1 MHSTGEETD
10 SMSKVIGIDLGT
22 TNSCVAV
29 VEGGKPVV
37 ITNAEGERTT
47 PSVVAFTKDGERL
60 VGGAAKRQIATNSGR
75 TISSIKR
82 HMGSDYRVH
91 IDGKD
96 LTPQEI
102 SAMILAKIR
111 RDAESYLGEPVT
123 EAVITV
129 PAYFDD
135 SQRKATQDAGR
146 IAGLNVLRIINEP
159 TAAAV
164 AYGLDNEAA
173 QKILVYDLGGG
184 TFDVSIIEI
193 EDGTFTVLATGGDT
207 HLGGDDFDQRI
218 VEYAVAEFKKSDR
231 IDLSRDPA
239 AMGRLKEEAE
249 KAKKELSAA
258 PSAQLNLPFIA
269 VGKDGP
275 HHLDISL
282 SRPQFE
288 MMTGDLLARTVAPVQ
303 NALRDA
309 GISASQ
315 LGKVLLVGGSTRM
328 PAVERQVKELLG
340 CEPSHSLNPDE
351 CVAMGAAVQGALL
364 QGGGKLAGA
373 TGAAAQGLVL
383 MDVTPLTL
391 SIETLGG
398 VATPLITRNSM
409 IPTRKSQIFTT
420 ARPMQT
426 SVEINVLQGER
437 HFARDNKSLGKFKL
451 NGIRASFSSKPQI
464 EVTFD
469 IDVNGV
475 VKVSAKDLATGREQ
489 NITITGST
497 NLSENE
503 IQRAMADA
511 AAYEAEDSRRKER
524 LELHNQAEVL
534 AYKVDEALSKC
545 KKELDK
551 DEKARVKAD
560 LANLRRCLRKDKP
573 EKMNETEEAALR
585 QAKSQLEASATHKEA
600 DAGTGDVEAF
610 GKAEELHA
618 HIHGTGRVEEAVA
631 HGPVKDDVAVG
642 VVVDDEDVVLLCKG
656 HQLGVQLRRAHAAHR
671 VCGQG
676 DDHVLCLAGHILR
689 DILHIRQ
696 EAMLFGQRV
705 IPGFCAAQQTACNEH
720 RVAGGGQQHGVALI
734 AQHHADVAHALL
746 TAGAAGHLIRR
757 DLYAEAALVVAA
769 HSIQQLRQVAQ
780 AVLPV
785 LRVGS
790 GIHHGLADVL
800 GGRKV
805 RRADAQ
811 IINGAALSFQ
821 SYLAFVQCGEDL
833 VAEQVQSFG
842 KFHDTIPLKSSCF
855 QHEPF

>member
-1 MHSTGEETD
+1 
-10 SMSKVIGIDLGT
+10 MSKVIGIDLGT

-75 TISSIKR
+75 TVSSIKR

-91 IDGKD
+91 IDGRD

-102 SAMILAKIR
+102 SAMILTKIR

-164 AYGLDNEAA
+164 AYGLDNEAP
-173 QKILVYDLGGG
+173 QKILVYDLGG
-184 TFDVSIIEI
+184 
-193 EDGTFTVLATGGDT
+193 
-207 HLGGDDFDQRI
+207 DDFDERI
-218 VEYAVAEFKKSDR
+218 VEWAVAEFRRSDR
-231 IDLSRDPA
+231 IDLTKDPA

-249 KAKKELSAA
+249 KAKKELSSAL
-258 PSAQLNLPFIA
+258 SAQLNLPFIA

-275 HHLDISL
+275 HHLDLSL
-282 SRPQFE
+282 GRPQFE
-288 MMTGDLLARTVAPVQ
+288 MMTGDLLARTVQPVQ

-328 PAVERQVKELLG
+328 PAVERQVRELLG
-340 CEPSHSLNPDE
+340 CEPSHTLNPDE
-351 CVAMGAAVQGALL
+351 CVAMGAAVQGGLL

-451 NGIRASFSSKPQI
+451 TGIRSGFSSKPQI

-475 VKVSAKDLATGREQ
+475 VKVSAKDLGTGREQ

-511 AAYEAEDSRRKER
+511 AAYEEEDTRRRER
-524 LELHNQAEVL
+524 LELHNQAEML

-551 DEKARVKAD
+551 DEKNRVKND
-560 LANLRRCLRKDKP
+560 LASLRRCLRKDKP
-573 EKMNETEEAALR
+573 EKMNETEEANLR
-585 QAKSQLEASATHKEA
+585 QAKSQLEASANHLMVLYSTEQ
-600 DAGTGDVEAF
+600 DAG
-610 GKAEELHA
+610 
-618 HIHGTGRVEEAVA
+618 
-631 HGPVKDDVAVG
+631 
-642 VVVDDEDVVLLCKG
+642 
-656 HQLGVQLRRAHAAHR
+656 
-671 VCGQG
+671 
-676 DDHVLCLAGHILR
+676 
-689 DILHIRQ
+689 
-696 EAMLFGQRV
+696 
-705 IPGFCAAQQTACNEH
+705 QQ
-720 RVAGGGQQHGVALI
+720 
-734 AQHHADVAHALL
+734 
-746 TAGAAGHLIRR
+746 
-757 DLYAEAALVVAA
+757 
-769 HSIQQLRQVAQ
+769 
-780 AVLPV
+780 
-785 LRVGS
+785 
-790 GIHHGLADVL
+790 
-800 GGRKV
+800 
-805 RRADAQ
+805 
-811 IINGAALSFQ
+811 
-821 SYLAFVQCGEDL
+821 
-833 VAEQVQSFG
+833 
-842 KFHDTIPLKSSCF
+842 
-855 QHEPF
+855 

>member
-1 MHSTGEETD
+1 MG
-10 SMSKVIGIDLGT
+10 KVIGIDLGT

-29 VEGGKPVV
+29 AEGGKPVA
-37 ITNAEGERTT
+37 ITNADGERTT

-60 VGGAAKRQIATNSGR
+60 VGGAAKRQLATNAGR

-82 HMGSDYRVH
+82 RMGGDYRVR

-102 SAMILAKIR
+102 SAMILSKLR
-111 RDAESYLGEPVT
+111 RDAESYLGEKVT
-123 EAVITV
+123 DAVITV

-164 AYGLDNEAA
+164 AYGLDNEAP

-207 HLGGDDFDQRI
+207 RLGGDDFDGRI
-218 VEYAVAEFKKSDR
+218 VDWLVQEFKKTDR
-231 IDLSRDPA
+231 IDLTRDPA

-249 KAKKELSAA
+249 KAKKELSSA
-258 PSAQLNLPFIA
+258 PSAAINLPFIA

-275 HHLDISL
+275 HHIDATL

-288 MMTGDLLARTVAPVQ
+288 MMTADLLARTVEPVQ

-309 GISASQ
+309 GLAPAD
-315 LGKVLLVGGSTRM
+315 LGRVLLVGGSTRM
-328 PAVERQVKELLG
+328 PAVARQVKELLG
-340 CEPSHSLNPDE
+340 KEPSHTLNPDE
-351 CVAMGAAVQGALL
+351 CVAMGAAIQGGLL

-437 HFARDNKSLGKFKL
+437 RFARDNKSLGKFKL
-451 NGIRASFSSKPQI
+451 GGIRAGFSTKPQI

-497 NLSENE
+497 NLSESE

-511 AAYEAEDSRRKER
+511 AAYEAEDSRRKGR
-524 LELHNQAEVL
+524 LELHNQAEIL
-534 AYKVDEALSKC
+534 AYTVDDALAKC
-545 KKELDK
+545 KKEIDK
-551 DEKARVKAD
+551 DERSRVKND
-560 LANLRRCLRKDKP
+560 LADLRRCIRKDHP
-573 EKMNETEEAALR
+573 EKMNDAEESALR
-585 QAKSQLEASATHKEA
+585 AAKETLEASASH
-600 DAGTGDVEAF
+600 
-610 GKAEELHA
+610 LM
-618 HIHGTGRVEEAVA
+618 
-631 HGPVKDDVAVG
+631 
-642 VVVDDEDVVLLCKG
+642 VLYS
-656 HQLGVQLRRAHAAHR
+656 
-671 VCGQG
+671 
-676 DDHVLCLAGHILR
+676 
-689 DILHIRQ
+689 
-696 EAMLFGQRV
+696 
-705 IPGFCAAQQTACNEH
+705 QQN
-720 RVAGGGQQHGVALI
+720 
-734 AQHHADVAHALL
+734 
-746 TAGAAGHLIRR
+746 AGAA
-757 DLYAEAALVVAA
+757 D
-769 HSIQQLRQVAQ
+769 
-780 AVLPV
+780 
-785 LRVGS
+785 
-790 GIHHGLADVL
+790 
-800 GGRKV
+800 GGET
-805 RRADAQ
+805 
-811 IINGAALSFQ
+811 L
-821 SYLAFVQCGEDL
+821 
-833 VAEQVQSFG
+833 
-842 KFHDTIPLKSSCF
+842 
-855 QHEPF
+855 

>member
-351 CVAMGAAVQGALL
+351 CVAMGAAVQGGLL

-451 NGIRASFSSKPQI
+451 TGIRASFSSKPQI

-469 IDVNGV
+469 IDANGIV
-475 VKVSAKDLATGREQ
+475 HVSAKDLGTGKEQ
-489 NITITGST
+489 SITITAST
-497 NLSENE
+497 NMSKDD
-503 IQRAMADA
+503 IDKAVKDA
-511 AAYEAEDSRRKER
+511 EQYAAEDKKRREDVDARNNADQMVFQTEKA
-524 LELHNQAEVL
+524 LGELGD
-534 AYKVDEALSKC
+534 KVSPSEKSECEAKLNALKEALKGTDIEAIKAKQDDLQKAFYAIS
-545 KKELDK
+545 
-551 DEKARVKAD
+551 EKVY
-560 LANLRRCLRKDKP
+560 
-573 EKMNETEEAALR
+573 
-585 QAKSQLEASATHKEA
+585 QQ
-600 DAGTGDVEAF
+600 
-610 GKAEELHA
+610 
-618 HIHGTGRVEEAVA
+618 
-631 HGPVKDDVAVG
+631 
-642 VVVDDEDVVLLCKG
+642 
-656 HQLGVQLRRAHAAHR
+656 
-671 VCGQG
+671 
-676 DDHVLCLAGHILR
+676 
-689 DILHIRQ
+689 
-696 EAMLFGQRV
+696 
-705 IPGFCAAQQTACNEH
+705 AAQQQ
-720 RVAGGGQQHGVALI
+720 GQQPG
-734 AQHHADVAHALL
+734 
-746 TAGAAGHLIRR
+746 
-757 DLYAEAALVVAA
+757 
-769 HSIQQLRQVAQ
+769 
-780 AVLPV
+780 
-785 LRVGS
+785 
-790 GIHHGLADVL
+790 
-800 GGRKV
+800 
-805 RRADAQ
+805 ADAQ
-811 IINGAALSFQ
+811 QGPTGNAGSAPKDDGAVDA
-821 SYLAFVQCGEDL
+821 D
-833 VAEQVQSFG
+833 
-842 KFHDTIPLKSSCF
+842 FH
-855 QHEPF
+855 EV

>member
-1 MHSTGEETD
+1 
-10 SMSKVIGIDLGT
+10 MSKVIGIDLGT

-75 TISSIKR
+75 TVSSIKR
-82 HMGSDYRVH
+82 YMGSDYRAH

-164 AYGLDNEAA
+164 AYGLDNEAT

-231 IDLSRDPA
+231 IDLTRDPA

-249 KAKKELSAA
+249 KAKKELSSA
-258 PSAQLNLPFIA
+258 PSAQLNLPFIT

-275 HHLDISL
+275 HHLDIAL

-288 MMTGDLLARTVAPVQ
+288 MMTGDLLSRTVTPVQ

-328 PAVERQVKELLG
+328 PAVERQVRELLG
-340 CEPSHSLNPDE
+340 KEPSHSLNPDE
-351 CVAMGAAVQGALL
+351 CVAMGAAV
-364 QGGGKLAGA
+364 
-373 TGAAAQGLVL
+373 QGLVL

-451 NGIRASFSSKPQI
+451 NGIRASFSAKPQI

-560 LANLRRCLRKDKP
+560 LSNLRRCLRKDKP
-573 EKMNETEEAALR
+573 EKMSETEEAALR
-585 QAKSQLEASATHKEA
+585 QAKSQLEASANH
-600 DAGTGDVEAF
+600 
-610 GKAEELHA
+610 LM
-618 HIHGTGRVEEAVA
+618 
-631 HGPVKDDVAVG
+631 
-642 VVVDDEDVVLLCKG
+642 LL
-656 HQLGVQLRRAHAAHR
+656 
-671 VCGQG
+671 
-676 DDHVLCLAGHILR
+676 
-689 DILHIRQ
+689 
-696 EAMLFGQRV
+696 
-705 IPGFCAAQQTACNEH
+705 
-720 RVAGGGQQHGVALI
+720 
-734 AQHHADVAHALL
+734 
-746 TAGAAGHLIRR
+746 
-757 DLYAEAALVVAA
+757 Y
-769 HSIQQLRQVAQ
+769 S
-780 AVLPV
+780 
-785 LRVGS
+785 
-790 GIHHGLADVL
+790 
-800 GGRKV
+800 
-805 RRADAQ
+805 
-811 IINGAALSFQ
+811 
-821 SYLAFVQCGEDL
+821 
-833 VAEQVQSFG
+833 AEQTPDEHTDS
-842 KFHDTIPLKSSCF
+842 TL
-855 QHEPF
+855 

>member
-1 MHSTGEETD
+1 
-10 SMSKVIGIDLGT
+10 MSKVIGIDLGT

-315 LGKVLLVGGSTRM
+315 LGKVLLVGTS
-328 PAVERQVKELLG
+328 
-340 CEPSHSLNPDE
+340 
-351 CVAMGAAVQGALL
+351 
-364 QGGGKLAGA
+364 
-373 TGAAAQGLVL
+373 
-383 MDVTPLTL
+383 
-391 SIETLGG
+391 
-398 VATPLITRNSM
+398 
-409 IPTRKSQIFTT
+409 T
-420 ARPMQT
+420 AR
-426 SVEINVLQGER
+426 
-437 HFARDNKSLGKFKL
+437 FAPSRIIPNNKCSG
-451 NGIRASFSSKPQI
+451 
-464 EVTFD
+464 T
-469 IDVNGV
+469 
-475 VKVSAKDLATGREQ
+475 
-489 NITITGST
+489 
-497 NLSENE
+497 
-503 IQRAMADA
+503 M
-511 AAYEAEDSRRKER
+511 
-524 LELHNQAEVL
+524 LE
-534 AYKVDEALSKC
+534 
-545 KKELDK
+545 
-551 DEKARVKAD
+551 
-560 LANLRRCLRKDKP
+560 
-573 EKMNETEEAALR
+573 
-585 QAKSQLEASATHKEA
+585 
-600 DAGTGDVEAF
+600 F
-610 GKAEELHA
+610 
-618 HIHGTGRVEEAVA
+618 
-631 HGPVKDDVAVG
+631 
-642 VVVDDEDVVLLCKG
+642 
-656 HQLGVQLRRAHAAHR
+656 
-671 VCGQG
+671 
-676 DDHVLCLAGHILR
+676 
-689 DILHIRQ
+689 
-696 EAMLFGQRV
+696 
-705 IPGFCAAQQTACNEH
+705 
-720 RVAGGGQQHGVALI
+720 
-734 AQHHADVAHALL
+734 
-746 TAGAAGHLIRR
+746 
-757 DLYAEAALVVAA
+757 
-769 HSIQQLRQVAQ
+769 
-780 AVLPV
+780 
-785 LRVGS
+785 
-790 GIHHGLADVL
+790 
-800 GGRKV
+800 
-805 RRADAQ
+805 
-811 IINGAALSFQ
+811 
-821 SYLAFVQCGEDL
+821 
-833 VAEQVQSFG
+833 
-842 KFHDTIPLKSSCF
+842 
-855 QHEPF
+855 

>member
-1 MHSTGEETD
+1 
-10 SMSKVIGIDLGT
+10 MSKVIGIDLGT

-82 HMGSDYRVH
+82 YMGSDYRAH

-96 LTPQEI
+96 LAPQEI

-231 IDLSRDPA
+231 IDLTRDPA

-249 KAKKELSAA
+249 KAKKELSSA

-275 HHLDISL
+275 HHLDIAL

-288 MMTGDLLARTVAPVQ
+288 MMTGDLLSRTVPPVQ

-315 LGKVLLVGGSTRM
+315 LGK
-328 PAVERQVKELLG
+328 
-340 CEPSHSLNPDE
+340 EPSHSLNPDE

-524 LELHNQAEVL
+524 LDLHNQAEVL

-560 LANLRRCLRKDKP
+560 LANLRHCLRKDKP

-585 QAKSQLEASATHKEA
+585 QAKSQLEASANH
-600 DAGTGDVEAF
+600 
-610 GKAEELHA
+610 LM
-618 HIHGTGRVEEAVA
+618 
-631 HGPVKDDVAVG
+631 
-642 VVVDDEDVVLLCKG
+642 LL
-656 HQLGVQLRRAHAAHR
+656 
-671 VCGQG
+671 
-676 DDHVLCLAGHILR
+676 
-689 DILHIRQ
+689 
-696 EAMLFGQRV
+696 
-705 IPGFCAAQQTACNEH
+705 
-720 RVAGGGQQHGVALI
+720 
-734 AQHHADVAHALL
+734 
-746 TAGAAGHLIRR
+746 
-757 DLYAEAALVVAA
+757 Y
-769 HSIQQLRQVAQ
+769 S
-780 AVLPV
+780 
-785 LRVGS
+785 
-790 GIHHGLADVL
+790 
-800 GGRKV
+800 
-805 RRADAQ
+805 
-811 IINGAALSFQ
+811 
-821 SYLAFVQCGEDL
+821 
-833 VAEQVQSFG
+833 AEQTPGDGTDS
-842 KFHDTIPLKSSCF
+842 TL
-855 QHEPF
+855 

>member
-315 LGKVLLVGGSTRM
+315 LGKVLPPTS
-328 PAVERQVKELLG
+328 
-340 CEPSHSLNPDE
+340 SLNPDE
-351 CVAMGAAVQGALL
+351 CVAMGAAVQGGLL

-451 NGIRASFSSKPQI
+451 TGIRASFSSKPQI

-475 VKVSAKDLATGREQ
+475 VKVSAKDLGTGREQ

-524 LELHNQAEVL
+524 LDLHNQAEVL

-551 DEKARVKAD
+551 DEKNRIKTD

-573 EKMNETEEAALR
+573 EKMNENEEANLR
-585 QAKSQLEASATHKEA
+585 QAKTQLEESANH
-600 DAGTGDVEAF
+600 
-610 GKAEELHA
+610 LM
-618 HIHGTGRVEEAVA
+618 
-631 HGPVKDDVAVG
+631 
-642 VVVDDEDVVLLCKG
+642 VLYTSE
-656 HQLGVQLRRAHAAHR
+656 
-671 VCGQG
+671 QG
-676 DDHVLCLAGHILR
+676 SSDNG
-689 DILHIRQ
+689 
-696 EAMLFGQRV
+696 E
-705 IPGFCAAQQTACNEH
+705 N
-720 RVAGGGQQHGVALI
+720 
-734 AQHHADVAHALL
+734 
-746 TAGAAGHLIRR
+746 HL
-757 DLYAEAALVVAA
+757 
-769 HSIQQLRQVAQ
+769 
-780 AVLPV
+780 
-785 LRVGS
+785 
-790 GIHHGLADVL
+790 
-800 GGRKV
+800 
-805 RRADAQ
+805 
-811 IINGAALSFQ
+811 
-821 SYLAFVQCGEDL
+821 
-833 VAEQVQSFG
+833 
-842 KFHDTIPLKSSCF
+842 
-855 QHEPF
+855 

>member
-1 MHSTGEETD
+1 
-10 SMSKVIGIDLGT
+10 MSKVIGIDLGT

-37 ITNAEGERTT
+37 IANAEGERTT

-102 SAMILAKIR
+102 SAMILTKIR

-146 IAGLNVLRIINEP
+146 IAGLNVLRINEP

-164 AYGLDNEAA
+164 AYGLDNEAP

-207 HLGGDDFDQRI
+207 RLGGDDFDERI

-231 IDLSRDPA
+231 IDLTRDPA

-249 KAKKELSAA
+249 KAKKELSSA
-258 PSAQLNLPFIA
+258 PAAQLNLPFIA

-275 HHLDISL
+275 HHLDL
-282 SRPQFE
+282 SITRPQFE
-288 MMTGDLLARTVAPVQ
+288 MMTGDLLSRTVQPVQ

-340 CEPSHSLNPDE
+340 KEPSHSLNPDE
-351 CVAMGAAVQGALL
+351 CVAMGAAVQGGLL

-451 NGIRASFSSKPQI
+451 TGIRAGFSSKPQI

-475 VKVSAKDLATGREQ
+475 VKVSAKDLGTGREQ

-524 LELHNQAEVL
+524 LDLHNQAEVL

-551 DEKARVKAD
+551 DEKNRVKAD

-585 QAKSQLEASATHKEA
+585 QAKSQLEASANHLMVLYTSQTEQ
-600 DAGTGDVEAF
+600 DASGND
-610 GKAEELHA
+610 
-618 HIHGTGRVEEAVA
+618 
-631 HGPVKDDVAVG
+631 
-642 VVVDDEDVVLLCKG
+642 
-656 HQLGVQLRRAHAAHR
+656 
-671 VCGQG
+671 
-676 DDHVLCLAGHILR
+676 
-689 DILHIRQ
+689 
-696 EAMLFGQRV
+696 
-705 IPGFCAAQQTACNEH
+705 
-720 RVAGGGQQHGVALI
+720 
-734 AQHHADVAHALL
+734 
-746 TAGAAGHLIRR
+746 TAGS
-757 DLYAEAALVVAA
+757 V
-769 HSIQQLRQVAQ
+769 
-780 AVLPV
+780 
-785 LRVGS
+785 
-790 GIHHGLADVL
+790 
-800 GGRKV
+800 
-805 RRADAQ
+805 
-811 IINGAALSFQ
+811 
-821 SYLAFVQCGEDL
+821 
-833 VAEQVQSFG
+833 
-842 KFHDTIPLKSSCF
+842 
-855 QHEPF
+855 

>member
-1 MHSTGEETD
+1 
-10 SMSKVIGIDLGT
+10 MSKIIGIDLGT

-29 VEGGKPVV
+29 MEGGEPVV
-37 ITNAEGERTT
+37 IANSEGARTT
-47 PSVVAFTKDGERL
+47 PSVVGFTKTGDRL
-60 VGGAAKRQIATNSGR
+60 VGQVAKRQAITNPEN
-75 TISSIKR
+75 TVSSIKR
-82 HMGSDYRVH
+82 QMGTDHKVTLN
-91 IDGKD
+91 GKEY
-96 LTPQEI
+96 TPQQV
-102 SAMILAKIR
+102 SAMILQKLKA
-111 RDAESYLGEPVT
+111 DAEAYLGEPVT

-129 PAYFDD
+129 PAYFND
-135 SQRKATQDAGR
+135 SQRQATKDAGT
-146 IAGLNVLRIINEP
+146 IAGLNVKRIINEP
-159 TAAAV
+159 TAASL
-164 AYGLDNEAA
+164 AYGIDKEDD
-173 QKILVYDLGGG
+173 QKIMVYDLGGG

-207 HLGGDDFDQRI
+207 HLGGDDFDERI

-249 KAKKELSAA
+249 KAKKELSSA

-275 HHLDISL
+275 HHLDLTIT
-282 SRPQFE
+282 RPQFE
-288 MMTGDLLARTVAPVQ
+288 MMTGDLLARTIQPVQ

-309 GISASQ
+309 GLSASQ

-340 CEPSHSLNPDE
+340 CDPSHSLNPDE
-351 CVAMGAAVQGALL
+351 CVAMGAAVQGGLL

-475 VKVSAKDLATGREQ
+475 VKVSAKDLGTGREQ

-524 LELHNQAEVL
+524 LNLHNQAEVL

-551 DEKARVKAD
+551 DEKNRIKAD
-560 LANLRRCLRKDKP
+560 VANLRRCLRKDKP
-573 EKMNETEEAALR
+573 EKMNETEEANLR
-585 QAKSQLEASATHKEA
+585 QAKQQLEMSANH
-600 DAGTGDVEAF
+600 
-610 GKAEELHA
+610 LM
-618 HIHGTGRVEEAVA
+618 
-631 HGPVKDDVAVG
+631 
-642 VVVDDEDVVLLCKG
+642 
-656 HQLGVQLRRAHAAHR
+656 
-671 VCGQG
+671 
-676 DDHVLCLAGHILR
+676 
-689 DILHIRQ
+689 
-696 EAMLFGQRV
+696 MLY
-705 IPGFCAAQQTACNEH
+705 TSE
-720 RVAGGGQQHGVALI
+720 
-734 AQHHADVAHALL
+734 
-746 TAGAAGHLIRR
+746 
-757 DLYAEAALVVAA
+757 
-769 HSIQQLRQVAQ
+769 
-780 AVLPV
+780 
-785 LRVGS
+785 
-790 GIHHGLADVL
+790 
-800 GGRKV
+800 
-805 RRADAQ
+805 
-811 IINGAALSFQ
+811 Q
-821 SYLAFVQCGEDL
+821 SSNDPNSTL
-833 VAEQVQSFG
+833 
-842 KFHDTIPLKSSCF
+842 
-855 QHEPF
+855 